1 MAPYRLSLTTASEV
15 AQLLQ
20 TTWQLYPPSHPGATN
35 IALRPG
41 ATNRLGTYLLSFGY
55 LQPTQ
60 LVTALTHQQK
70 VEPTQTLFFLGD
82 ILIQHR
88 LIHPSVL
95 VSMLMVQ
102 MVDRLLD
109 PNRTSPLRMGEY
121 LIANEVLSPS
131 LLARALLT
139 QTNLRQQGE
148 SIRLGEILIQQGILP
163 SQVVN
168 TTVTNWTFANW

>member
-20 TTWQLYPPSHPGATN
+20 TTWQLYPPSHLATPN
-35 IALRPG
+35 VALRPG
-41 ATNRLGTYLLSFGY
+41 AAHRIGAYLLSFGY

-70 VEPTQTLFFLGD
+70 IDATHESLFVGD

-88 LIHPSVL
+88 LIQPAVL
-95 VSMLMVQ
+95 VSILMVQ

-109 PNRTSPLRMGEY
+109 PNRTTPLRMGEY
-121 LIANEVLSPS
+121 LVATGALSPS

-139 QTNLRQQGE
+139 QTDLRQQNK
-148 SIRLGEILIQQGILP
+148 SIPLGEILIQQGILP
-163 SQVVN
+163 PQVVN